1 MLNLS
6 IALLT
11 LALQINPAN
20 ICKLQKGSVNLTYK
34 SPNDACATL
43 THAHAGA
50 INPFATDIFSQQAI
64 KTVQQLLNLNILKR
78 KVESDYAT

>member
-1 MLNLS
+1 M
-6 IALLT
+6 
-11 LALQINPAN
+11 
-20 ICKLQKGSVNLTYK
+20 TYK

-43 THAHAGA
+43 AHAHAGA

-64 KTVQQLLNLNILKR
+64 KTVQQLLNLNILRR